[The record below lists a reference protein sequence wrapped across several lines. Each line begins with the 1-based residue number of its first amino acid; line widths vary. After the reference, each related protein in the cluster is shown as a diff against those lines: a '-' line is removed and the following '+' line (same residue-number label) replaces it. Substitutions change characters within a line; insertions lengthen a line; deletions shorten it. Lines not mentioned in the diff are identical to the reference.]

1 MQYFFRMSVDFFK
14 NCIKPLLYMYT
25 KGFWVIFASY
35 RKFGSKWIRGSVE
48 EAGDFSPWSLF
59 KSRLSSAESKR
70 NVMFEKVKRWRLIK
84 ISQSIFPLIFFCLD
98 CFVIILL
105 LNYMWYPDE
114 QELISV
120 LFGLR
125 QKASN
130 ITCSMNITDGVFKLP
145 SALTWPL

>member
-1 MQYFFRMSVDFFK
+1 MLAKIYISDRDESKFKRNKSLMCFRL
-14 NCIKPLLYMYT
+14 I
-25 KGFWVIFASY
+25 W
-35 RKFGSKWIRGSVE
+35 RGW
-48 EAGDFSPWSLF
+48 GLSPWSLY

-145 SALTWPL
+145 SALTWL